1 MHLKIPFPTRRVP
14 GHRQLESLTAMLILI
29 GALLVVGCETAPTAP
44 DALSAAELSDAVS
57 TSADQAVHSKATKN
71 RQDFQQTI
79 PAPGIPAPSPCLG
92 GTFFING
99 TISGWSQSVLD
110 PNGTLH
116 FTEHIDF
123 SQLVAS
129 FGDRTWT
136 AQPGSHEIW
145 SGKFSVVGDPEEVV
159 VHEGRTRFLA
169 DDGQGPKMMFI
180 HRIHR
185 RVLPGGELQHHNTSM
200 EAVCIGEGA

>member
-1 MHLKIPFPTRRVP
+1 
-14 GHRQLESLTAMLILI
+14 MLILI
-29 GALLVVGCETAPTAP
+29 GAMLVIGCETAPTAP
-44 DALSAAELSDAVS
+44 DALSAVELADAVS
-57 TSADQAVHSKATKN
+57 TATDEAVLSKATKN
-71 RQDFQQTI
+71 RQAFQGTI
-79 PAPGIPAPSPCLG
+79 PAPGIPAPSSCLG

-99 TISGWSQSVLD
+99 TISGWSQSVVD
-110 PNGTLH
+110 PNGTVH

-129 FGDRTWT
+129 FGSRTWT

-145 SGKFSVVGDPEEVV
+145 SGKFSLVGDPKQVV

-185 RVLPGGELQHHNTSM
+185 LVLPSGELQHHIEKL